1 MLKEVIQEIAPE
13 NIETVE
19 ELMDFLK
26 EACEKTMRKRGNGR
40 KKEVHWWNENIN
52 NFRKECIKKRRKYT
66 RCKRWASV
74 ERCNS
79 LYNEYRVARMNMN
92 LEIGKSKKKCWN
104 IICEA
109 LKKDIWGLAYKILTK
124 KIGKK
129 SPSLPPHIRESA
141 INKLFPNH
149 PVVQWN
155 YSGDRGPRITMD
167 EMLEALLMAKINKAP
182 GPDGIPTKLIK
193 EVILTNTDLVLK
205 VLNSLIEMGEFPKIW
220 KCAKVVLL
228 EKPKKNK
235 EDETSYRPI
244 CLLNTMGKLY
254 EGILNQRLIKEIGG
268 LMHNLLFL
276 TFFWGLGKIG
286 FLNKVLIGTY

>member
-104 IICEA
+104 
-109 LKKDIWGLAYKILTK
+109 
-124 KIGKK
+124 
-129 SPSLPPHIRESA
+129 
-141 INKLFPNH
+141 
-149 PVVQWN
+149 
-155 YSGDRGPRITMD
+155 M
-167 EMLEALLMAKINKAP
+167 
-182 GPDGIPTKLIK
+182 
-193 EVILTNTDLVLK
+193 
-205 VLNSLIEMGEFPKIW
+205 
-220 KCAKVVLL
+220 
-228 EKPKKNK
+228 
-235 EDETSYRPI
+235 
-244 CLLNTMGKLY
+244 
-254 EGILNQRLIKEIGG
+254 
-268 LMHNLLFL
+268 
-276 TFFWGLGKIG
+276 
-286 FLNKVLIGTY
+286 